1 MSNATLLSNEQA
13 RALKKSRP
21 SKRTQERYKY
31 VNAAV
36 AQASILGLDKLVF
49 ITMCEFA
56 DDSGLLW
63 HGERSLAIATKLA
76 PSTVHDSIQ
85 RLIAA
90 GVVMLLHKGAS
101 KWDTNLYR
109 VVEMDVE
116 NAPTIYTLA
125 KEYRLKKQGELP
137 LATRAVDEST
147 ARLASDTPPSPLATR
162 AKDIEFDFD
171 SSQSFSKIGNSS
183 NPSPS
188 VKGLKDQSQSQ
199 NLKSVGAKGSKVD
212 GWKPETKPT
221 PKPSSG
227 LAAYLDDE
235 PEETTGRK
243 PTPVTS
249 SASADAACGIC
260 LQSPHHHRCPVVM
273 GVL

>member
-1 MSNATLLSNEQA
+1 MQELLTAAQA
-13 RALKKSRP
+13 SALKKSRP
-21 SKRTQERYKY
+21 AKRTQERYKY

-56 DDSGLLW
+56 DDTGLLW
-63 HGERSLAIATKLA
+63 HGERSIAVATGLA
-76 PSTVHDSIQ
+76 PSTVHDIIQ
-85 RLIAA
+85 RLLAR
-90 GVVMLLHKGAS
+90 GVVTLLHRGSS
-101 KWDTNLYR
+101 KWDANVYR

-162 AKDIEFDFD
+162 AKDIEFDLD

-199 NLKSVGAKGSKVD
+199 NLKSAGVKGSMVD
-212 GWKPETKPT
+212 GSKPETKPT
-221 PKPSSG
+221 PKPSIG
-227 LAAYLDDE
+227 LAAYLEDE
-235 PEETTGRK
+235 PDETAGRK
-243 PTPVTS
+243 PSPVTS
-249 SASADAACGIC
+249 SASEDATCGIC
-260 LQSPHHHRCPVVM
+260 LQTPHHDRCPVAL

>member
-1 MSNATLLSNEQA
+1 M
-13 RALKKSRP
+13 
-21 SKRTQERYKY
+21 
-31 VNAAV
+31 

-63 HGERSLAIATKLA
+63 HGERSLATATKLA

-137 LATRAVDEST
+137 LG
-147 ARLASDTPPSPLATR
+147 
-162 AKDIEFDFD
+162 
-171 SSQSFSKIGNSS
+171 Q
-183 NPSPS
+183 
-188 VKGLKDQSQSQ
+188 
-199 NLKSVGAKGSKVD
+199 
-212 GWKPETKPT
+212 
-221 PKPSSG
+221 PSSG
-227 LAAYLDDE
+227 
-235 PEETTGRK
+235 
-243 PTPVTS
+243 
-249 SASADAACGIC
+249 
-260 LQSPHHHRCPVVM
+260 
-273 GVL
+273 

>member
-21 SKRTQERYKY
+21 AKRTQERYKY

-36 AQASILGLDKLVF
+36 AQASILGIDKLVF

-63 HGERSLAIATKLA
+63 HGERSLATATKLA

-109 VVEMDVE
+109 VVEMDGWM
-116 NAPTIYTLA
+116 L
-125 KEYRLKKQGELP
+125 R
-137 LATRAVDEST
+137 TRRRSTPSQKST
-147 ARLASDTPPSPLATR
+147 ASRSRANCRSPREQWTNQPLGWRAIPRLHRSPR
-162 AKDIEFDFD
+162 E
-171 SSQSFSKIGNSS
+171 QKI
-183 NPSPS
+183 
-188 VKGLKDQSQSQ
+188 L
-199 NLKSVGAKGSKVD
+199 NLILTL
-212 GWKPETKPT
+212 PN
-221 PKPSSG
+221 
-227 LAAYLDDE
+227 LFQ
-235 PEETTGRK
+235 R
-243 PTPVTS
+243 
-249 SASADAACGIC
+249 
-260 LQSPHHHRCPVVM
+260 
-273 GVL
+273 